1 MKKTDY
7 EKNKKQSQEIHTTV
21 GIKAEK
27 NSSFYNEFIVPL
39 KSNRKLSPLV
49 QNILEAYYSDE
60 DLRKHIDSVIE
71 YNNVSE
77 KTKRRINEIA
87 SELKQSAVTAKVLHS
102 ILTSEQADS
111 YVSIDF
117 NKENPF
123 DTVGIIDHMK
133 NMLPTEIKEKT
144 ELFLGQRV
152 YQLENQVEELQQK
165 LHEVDD
171 VSSKHIKTNSKSYS
185 EVHPNDS
192 INVDITNIDNAK
204 TYEKYETISKNYNID
219 TINKNNSIAKN
230 NTAIIN
236 ESYTNTITSENDTDI
251 ISEND
256 NTDIINEDKNT
267 DIISEDDNT
276 DIINEDKDTDIII
289 DDGNTDIENE
299 SNEDIIIDD
308 DIIIE
313 NNTPSS
319 NEEHSVPVGFS
330 KISKSANIKMR

>member
-49 QNILEAYYSDE
+49 QNLLEAYYSDE
-60 DLRKHIDSVIE
+60 ELRKHIDNVIE

-102 ILTSEQADS
+102 ILTSEQSDN
-111 YVSIDF
+111 YDSIDF

-133 NMLPTEIKEKT
+133 NMLPTEIKEKA
-144 ELFLGQRV
+144 ELLLGQRV

-165 LHEVDD
+165 LHEVDN
-171 VSSKHIKTNSKSYS
+171 VSSKHIKNNFKSYS
-185 EVHPNDS
+185 EVHSNNSVD
-192 INVDITNIDNAK
+192 VDITDIDNTKLEETIPKNDNID
-204 TYEKYETISKNYNID
+204 I
-219 TINKNNSIAKN
+219 INKNNNSNSMDKN
-230 NTAIIN
+230 NTDITN

-251 ISEND
+251 INESYANTITSED
-256 NTDIINEDKNT
+256 DTDVIVDIINE
-267 DIISEDDNT
+267 SDD
-276 DIINEDKDTDIII
+276 DIII
-289 DDGNTDIENE
+289 D
-299 SNEDIIIDD
+299 DD

-313 NNTPSS
+313 NNTSPSK
-319 NEEHSVPVGFS
+319 EEHSVPVGFS
-330 KISKSANIKMR
+330 KISKSANIKMS

>member
-49 QNILEAYYSDE
+49 QNLLEAYYSDE
-60 DLRKHIDSVIE
+60 ELRKHIDNVIE

-102 ILTSEQADS
+102 ILTSEQSDN
-111 YVSIDF
+111 YDSIDF

-133 NMLPTEIKEKT
+133 NMLPTEIKEKA
-144 ELFLGQRV
+144 ELLLGQRV

-165 LHEVDD
+165 LHEVDN
-171 VSSKHIKTNSKSYS
+171 VSSKHIKNNFKSYS
-185 EVHPNDS
+185 EVHSNNSVD
-192 INVDITNIDNAK
+192 VDITDIDNTKLEETIPKNDNID
-204 TYEKYETISKNYNID
+204 I
-219 TINKNNSIAKN
+219 INKNNNSNSMDKN
-230 NTAIIN
+230 NTDITN
-236 ESYTNTITSENDTDI
+236 ESYTNTITSEDDTDVI
-251 ISEND
+251 V
-256 NTDIINEDKNT
+256 DIINE
-267 DIISEDDNT
+267 SDD
-276 DIINEDKDTDIII
+276 DIII
-289 DDGNTDIENE
+289 D
-299 SNEDIIIDD
+299 DD

-313 NNTPSS
+313 NNTSPSK
-319 NEEHSVPVGFS
+319 EEHSVPVGFS
-330 KISKSANIKMR
+330 KISKSANIKMS